1 MIQEFTYSDSSGS
14 HPYFVYAPASYQV
27 SIAVPLI
34 VLLHGCTQTA
44 LDLATGTQMN
54 ALADEYNF
62 IVAYPQQQ
70 RAYNR
75 FLCWNWFTL
84 ENQSRTGK
92 EPAIIANI
100 IQAIAQNTSQWTIDP
115 RRIYVAGISAGAAM
129 SVILGAT
136 YPDIFAAIGV
146 HSGFEYQA
154 ATSQNKVLR
163 VSRRGGPDPVLQG
176 QAAYAAMGRFVRVI
190 PTIVFHGTGDLIINP
205 INGDQVVQQWMETD
219 LLASNEKYKVNFN
232 SPANIRPGQVPGGR
246 SYTVYTWN
254 DNNGNELQ
262 EYWKIDGMGHAW
274 SGGINNGSYTDPS
287 GPNASQAMYTF
298 FMNHPKVSQHRWGG
312 DGHDVSFWGK
322 LRKTFSGF
330 VKYNN
335 YEVLDEHNKL

>member
-1 MIQEFTYSDSSGS
+1 MQQFTYSDSLGS
-14 HPYFVYAPASYQV
+14 HPYFVYTPANYQV
-27 SIAVPLI
+27 GKAVPLI
-34 VLLHGCTQTA
+34 VMLHGCTQTA
-44 LDLATGTQMN
+44 LDFAAGTQMN
-54 ALADEYNF
+54 SLADEYNF

-70 RAYNR
+70 RANNR
-75 FLCWNWFTL
+75 LLCWKWFTL
-84 ENQSRTGK
+84 ANQSRTGK
-92 EPAIIANI
+92 EPAVIANI
-100 IQAIAQNTSQWTIDP
+100 IQAIVQDTTRWTIDP

-154 ATSQNKVLR
+154 ATTQNKVLR

-176 QAAYAAMGRFVRVI
+176 QAAYAAMGSFARVI
-190 PTIVFHGTGDLIINP
+190 PSIVFHGTNDFVINP
-205 INGDQVVQQWMETD
+205 INGDQVVQQWIETD
-219 LLASNEKYKVNFN
+219 FLASNETYKVNFD
-232 SPANIRPGQVPGGR
+232 SPANIRPGQVPGGH

-274 SGGINNGSYTDPS
+274 SGGNNNGSYADPL

-298 FMNHPKVSQHRWGG
+298 FMNHPKVSKHRRVGN
-312 DGHDVSFWGK
+312 GHDGSFWRK
-322 LRKTFSGF
+322 LQKTFSDF
-330 VKYNN
+330 VRF
-335 YEVLDEHNKL
+335 